1 MKIRKSEKIIMS
13 IMIIVLLIVIIMG
26 ISYAAFVHSYAQE
39 EANNFTAACYDIDY
53 DEEVEGITVENSYP
67 MSDVRGLMQKPYK
80 LTMTNNCKT
89 TIGYNVMLNI
99 LKDSTTP
106 IELMKVSVNDT
117 VKYVTKLPKGE
128 SSIADK
134 KEAYKLLTG
143 NLNSQ
148 ESITYEFRAW
158 MNIDST
164 TGQNTNFSNKIS
176 VEVSPYPL
184 LAGAILLNSNFQ
196 VVEPDFSV
204 AYPKPSAPNET
215 SLSGLYATEDDDG
228 ISYYYRGAVDNN
240 YVSFA
245 GKNWK
250 IIRINGDGTIRIMLI
265 DISDKT
271 YGYGYNWR
279 ADDGTS
285 FTRENQE
292 PCTAS
297 NPCVTNFENGNFI
310 NVGNFTN
317 NVLKNGVEQ
326 WYKDNLTAFDNKIAM
341 GRFCSDTSYYT
352 GDEEQVSGSKELYFM
367 PQARINGT
375 VCPTLTCPDPVDA
388 NGNFRKYGGSY
399 LTKVGLITTDE
410 LRFAGRRTTA
420 GNNAETNFLY
430 GLETWTMTPRGW
442 GYNPNANPPT
452 TYGTAWFN
460 ATTAISYTDTS
471 WWKKILPVI
480 NLRADTTFT
489 TESEENPGTV
499 DNPYIVK

>member
-13 IMIIVLLIVIIMG
+13 IMIIVLLIVIILG
-26 ISYAAFVHSYAQE
+26 ISYAAFVYSNGQE
-39 EANNFTAACYDIDY
+39 EENAFTAACYNIDY
-53 DEEVEGITVENSYP
+53 DEDNDGVTVENSYP

-99 LKDSTTP
+99 LQDSTTP
-106 IELMKVSVNDT
+106 LELMKVSANDNI
-117 VKYVTKLPKGE
+117 KYVTKLPKGE
-128 SSIADK
+128 SSIANK

-158 MNIDST
+158 MDVNST
-164 TGQNTNFSNKIS
+164 TGQNTDFSNKIS

-184 LAGAILLNSNFQ
+184 LAGAILLKSPFQ

-204 AYPKPSAPNET
+204 GYPKPSAPNET

-265 DISDKT
+265 DTIADT
-271 YGYGYNWR
+271 AGYGYGYNMASR
-279 ADDGTS
+279 TGFSYDNNPA
-285 FTRENQE
+285 
-292 PCTAS
+292 CTVES
-297 NPCVTNFENGNFI
+297 PCVTNFENGKFTND
-310 NVGNFTN
+310 GTFTN
-317 NVLKNGVEQ
+317 NRIKDSVEK
-326 WYKDNLTAFDNKIAM
+326 WYQENLAAVDSKIAM
-341 GRFCSDTSYYT
+341 GHFCNDTSYY
-352 GDEEQVSGSKELYFM
+352 SGSETDSANNELYYQPHFRLNN
-367 PQARINGT
+367 PSLK
-375 VCPTLTCPDPVDA
+375 CPNPTDA
-388 NGNFRKYGGSY
+388 TNKLRDYGGSY
-399 LTKVGLITTDE
+399 LTKVGLITSDE
-410 LRFAGRRTTA
+410 LLFAGLKF
-420 GNNAETNFLY
+420 GNNNTAETNFLY
-430 GLETWTMTPRGW
+430 GLKTWTMTPRS
-442 GYNPNANPPT
+442 YKTAAVIYHNA
-452 TYGTAWFN
+452 GTDKDNSLSF
-460 ATTAISYTDTS
+460 TDVS
-471 WWKKILPVI
+471 WWLNILPVV
-480 NLRADTTFT
+480 NLKADTTFT